1 MTLSSS
7 KLIRQRLLFHYQSK
21 TRLTTRHKIISILRR
36 LSFSV
41 VCSAVLFPAS
51 VVAQITPDNSVPT
64 TVEQTEDNM
73 QINGGEREGNNLFHS
88 FDEFSIPS
96 GMEAIFENATDIE
109 NIFTRVTGGE
119 VSNIDGILSTQ
130 GDANFFFINPNGI
143 VFGDN
148 ASLNVGGSFIA
159 SSADSI
165 QFEDGSEFSAT
176 NPSEPILDLTGF
188 PVGLGLGELPGAI
201 TVNGSGNQ
209 ITPDYTSTPTTV
221 EDSANSLSVQ
231 PGNTL
236 ALIGGD
242 INTNGATIN
251 ASDGRIDL
259 ASVNSGLVNF
269 QPAENGFAFNFD
281 DVANYQNITLDNQ
294 TVLNASGEGRGD
306 ISLDAANL
314 DLSDGSL
321 IIIQN
326 QGDASSGTIDINAT
340 ESLTLS
346 GTSPDGNV
354 SSVIRSEATNSGKAG
369 DINISTQKLILQN
382 GGRIGSTAYADAL
395 SGNVNINSSDSV
407 QLLENTLVNQERQTY
422 VVSGIST
429 STSGDGDAGNLQLTT
444 SNFDITS
451 GASVQSATSGT
462 GNGGTVTI
470 NADSINISGIN
481 PNPERTT
488 SSAITAS
495 TTDIG
500 NAGNIF
506 IEAEQLR
513 LTDGGR
519 ISSSSFSTGNAG
531 RITVNASDKIEV
543 SGINGELSSAIR
555 SVATSSSETSNLILG
570 LPASSGN
577 AGNVTINTPS
587 LNVNS
592 GGEVTVANEGSG
604 NAGTLTINAEDI
616 NLDNTGSITAA
627 AASGNGGNINL
638 NTDDLQI
645 DNESQ
650 ITTEAG
656 NNGDGGN
663 ITINTS
669 NLTAKKNSN
678 LTTSAEGGDGGNIS
692 ITADTILGLENS
704 DITANAVG
712 GNGGNIDI
720 TTDLI
725 YGYEARSQTTPF
737 EDITASS
744 ELGIDGTV
752 TINSPE
758 TSTEEDLILSA
769 KKIELNKYKK
779 LLTGSCLDEN
789 RPIREEFIYS
799 GGGIPESPDN
809 YLDDQEYFT
818 SPNPTTLEELL
829 QQRANGTPL
838 TNNTTDNT
846 PPIWQPGEPI
856 VQANAVEIRNGRKF
870 LVAVNKISEEGSSL
884 CYPEVA
890 NASPTAKIQVKQIKF
905 IGNYV
910 FSDKHL
916 KNIATIKEG
925 STVGI
930 EDLFKITA
938 KINNYYVNQG
948 YISSGVFIASQEMT
962 NGVIKVQVIEGT
974 LTELEIK
981 GLSHFQK
988 SYFTKRLPM
997 GEPLKQDKLL
1007 NILTKLNNNPLIA
1020 DLKAKLIKITPETSR
1035 LILKVKEKNPLTTQ
1049 FAVSNSFSPSVGTY
1063 GGEAN
1068 FNYHFLGNG
1077 DIFNFGYSRTNK
1089 TGLVR
1094 YEAGYTFPINRYDGT
1109 INVSYTDAETN
1120 IVEEPTSALDIQADF
1135 KSYKFILRQPISINN
1150 ISEQLFVELGLEQ
1163 ISSETFIDNDVSYP
1177 FTEGLPDGESK
1188 ITALRLATEYINK
1201 GETSALLL
1209 RSQFNLGIDL
1219 LDATVSN
1226 EGIDG
1231 LFWSWLGKAQLLKKL
1246 NDDDWILASNLDIQ
1260 LTPDKLLP
1268 IEQISVGGINSVRG
1282 YRQNLS
1288 IGDNGVIGSVEL
1300 QIPLFEF
1307 LRFND
1312 GVVKL
1317 HPFIDG
1323 GGVWNNQDENIED
1336 SILLS
1341 FGLGVSLEIG
1351 KIVNARFDYG
1361 IPLIDADLPDDFDE
1375 GEKLTFSLVVT
1386 P

>member
-1 MTLSSS
+1 MTLQSL
-7 KLIRQRLLFHYQSK
+7 KLIRQQLLFHYQSK
-21 TRLTTRHKIISILRR
+21 THLNKERKIISTVRR
-36 LSFSV
+36 LSLSI
-41 VCSAVLFPAS
+41 VCSVFLFPAG

-64 TVEQTEDNM
+64 TVEETEENM

-88 FDEFSIPS
+88 FEEFSIPE

-159 SSADSI
+159 STADSI
-165 QFEDGSEFSAT
+165 QFEDGAEFSAT
-176 NPSEPILDLTGF
+176 NSEEPILTVSF
-188 PVGLGLGELPGAI
+188 PVGLGLGSNPGAI

-209 ITPDYTSTPTTV
+209 ITPSEGSNSTTV
-221 EDSANSLSVQ
+221 EDSATSLSVQ
-231 PGNTL
+231 PGKTL
-236 ALIGGD
+236 GLIGGD
-242 INTNGATIN
+242 INTNSTTLN
-251 ASDGRIDL
+251 ASDGQIEL

-269 QPAENGFAFNFD
+269 QSEENGFAFNFD

-294 TVLNASGEGRGD
+294 SVLNASGEGGGD
-306 ISLDAANL
+306 ISLNAGNVNVQ
-314 DLSDGSL
+314 DGSL
-321 IIIQN
+321 ILIQN
-326 QGDASSGTIDINAT
+326 QGNAAFSGITINAS
-340 ESLTLS
+340 ESLTVK
-346 GTSPDGNV
+346 G
-354 SSVIRSEATNSGKAG
+354 
-369 DINISTQKLILQN
+369 
-382 GGRIGSTAYADAL
+382 
-395 SGNVNINSSDSV
+395 NSSDGAVASTV
-407 QLLENTLVNQERQTY
+407 QTEALSSQKGGNITLSSPSLMLQDGKIGAITY
-422 VVSGIST
+422 GKGSG
-429 STSGDGDAGNLQLTT
+429 GD
-444 SNFDITS
+444 I
-451 GASVQSATSGT
+451 V
-462 GNGGTVTI
+462 I
-470 NADSINISGIN
+470 NANNSVRLLDNSTPVSFNAIN
-481 PNPERTT
+481 
-488 SSAITAS
+488 AS
-495 TTDIG
+495 TY
-500 NAGNIF
+500 
-506 IEAEQLR
+506 
-513 LTDGGR
+513 
-519 ISSSSFSTGNAG
+519 
-531 RITVNASDKIEV
+531 
-543 SGINGELSSAIR
+543 
-555 SVATSSSETSNLILG
+555 
-570 LPASSGN
+570 SSGN
-577 AGNVTINTPS
+577 AGSITISTHELSIIEGSSVTSSTLATGKGGNIFVEANSIKIDGIKKLVGVAIPTQSNIITSTVGTGSAGNIRLNTSSLKVTNGGAINSSSFASGDAGAIDINASKSVEISGRDITNSFSSLIDTSIVNDPIRQQIFEIPSAPSGNAGNLTINTPFLNIDQKGS
-587 LNVNS
+587 LS
-592 GGEVTVANEGSG
+592 VANEGTG
-604 NAGTLTINAEDI
+604 NAGTLSINAEDI

-627 AASGNGGNINL
+627 AASGNGGNINID
-638 NTDDLQI
+638 TDNLQI
-645 DNESQ
+645 YNESQ

-656 NNGDGGN
+656 NEGDGGN

-669 NLTAKKNSN
+669 NLIAKKNSN
-678 LTTSAEGGDGGNIS
+678 LTTSAVGGDGGNIS
-692 ITADTILGLENS
+692 ITADTILGLDNS

-725 YGYEARSQTTPF
+725 YGYQARSQTTPF

-744 ELGIDGTV
+744 ELGIEGNIN
-752 TINSPE
+752 INSPE

-1020 DLKAKLIKITPETSR
+1020 DLSAKLIKITPQTSR

-1049 FAVSNSFSPSVGTY
+1049 LAVSNSFSPSVGTY

-1068 FNYHFLGNG
+1068 FNYHFLGKG
-1077 DIFNFGYSRTNK
+1077 DILNFGYSRTNK

-1094 YEAGYTFPINRYDGT
+1094 YEAGYTIPINKYDGT

-1135 KSYKFILRQPISINN
+1135 KSYKFNIRQPINPNN
-1150 ISEQLFVELGLEQ
+1150 ISKQFFVEFGLEQ
-1163 ISSETFIDNDVSYP
+1163 ITSETFIDNDVSYP

-1201 GETSALLL
+1201 GETSAFLL

-1226 EGIDG
+1226 RGIDG

-1246 NDDDWILASNLDIQ
+1246 NNDDWILASNLDIQ

-1300 QIPLFEF
+1300 QIPLLEF

-1336 SILLS
+1336 SVLLS

>member
-1 MTLSSS
+1 MTLSSL
-7 KLIRQRLLFHYQSK
+7 KLIRQQLLFHYQSK
-21 TRLTTRHKIISILRR
+21 TRLTNKHKRTSSFRR
-36 LSFSV
+36 LSISI
-41 VCSAVLFPAS
+41 VCSAVFFPAS

-64 TVEQTEDNM
+64 TVEQEESNM

-88 FDEFSIPS
+88 FDEFSIPE

-119 VSNIDGILSTQ
+119 VSNIDGILTTQ
-130 GDANFFFINPNGI
+130 GDANFYFINPNGI

-159 SSADSI
+159 SSADSV

-176 NPSEPILDLTGF
+176 NPDEPILDLTGF
-188 PVGLGLGELPGAI
+188 PVGLNLGDNPGAI
-201 TVNGSGNQ
+201 TVNGNGEGVRETSELIDTNSG
-209 ITPDYTSTPTTV
+209 
-221 EDSANSLSVQ
+221 LRVQ
-231 PGNTL
+231 PDETL
-236 ALIGGD
+236 ALVGGEIKLDGGTLKTAGGRIELGSVAAPGLVKLDPIEKGFVLSYQEISSLGNIQLLNLAAVDASGDGGGD
-242 INTNGATIN
+242 IQVTGKNLTLLNGGQI
-251 ASDGRIDL
+251 
-259 ASVNSGLVNF
+259 VN
-269 QPAENGFAFNFD
+269 
-281 DVANYQNITLDNQ
+281 YTL
-294 TVLNASGEGRGD
+294 GG
-306 ISLDAANL
+306 
-314 DLSDGSL
+314 
-321 IIIQN
+321 
-326 QGDASSGTIDINAT
+326 SSGG
-340 ESLTLS
+340 TLNI
-346 GTSPDGNV
+346 NV
-354 SSVIRSEATNSGKAG
+354 SDTIKMVGIPGQAFESKNTL
-369 DINISTQKLILQN
+369 ISTE
-382 GGRIGSTAYADAL
+382 
-395 SGNVNINSSDSV
+395 VF
-407 QLLENTLVNQERQTY
+407 EE
-422 VVSGIST
+422 T
-429 STSGDGDAGNLQLTT
+429 S
-444 SNFDITS
+444 
-451 GASVQSATSGT
+451 
-462 GNGGTVTI
+462 
-470 NADSINISGIN
+470 
-481 PNPERTT
+481 
-488 SSAITAS
+488 
-495 TTDIG
+495 G
-500 NAGNIF
+500 NAGNIKIQTGKLTLTDEAQIAAGTLGRGNAGN
-506 IEAEQLR
+506 IEILASDSIEISGESVSSDSGFGSAISSVVEPGAVGRGGDIKIETGKLT
-513 LTDGGR
+513 LTDGGIISSGSFGQGAGGDLFIIAKDSVELVGTSLDGQSPSR
-519 ISSSSFSTGNAG
+519 ISARTEGTEKGGDLSIETG
-531 RITVNASDKIEV
+531 K
-543 SGINGELSSAIR
+543 LSVREGA
-555 SVATSSSETSNLILG
+555 
-570 LPASSGN
+570 
-577 AGNVTINTPS
+577 
-587 LNVNS
+587 
-592 GGEVTVANEGSG
+592 EVTVGSEETETG
-604 NAGTLTINAEDI
+604 DAGTMSINAEDI

-627 AASGNGGNINL
+627 SASGNGGNINI
-638 NTDDLQI
+638 NTDNLQI

-669 NLTAKKNSN
+669 NLTAKKNSDIS
-678 LTTSAEGGDGGNIS
+678 TSAVGGDGGNIS

-712 GNGGNIDI
+712 GNGGNINI

-725 YGYEARSQTTPF
+725 YGYQARSQTTPF

-758 TSTEEDLILSA
+758 TSTEEDLILSV
-769 KKIELNKYKK
+769 KKIELDKYKK

-789 RPIREEFIYS
+789 RPIREEFTYS
-799 GGGIPESPDN
+799 GGGIEENS
-809 YLDDQEYFT
+809 DDYTYSSEYFT
-818 SPNPTTLEELL
+818 SPNPPSVEEIL
-829 QQRANGTPL
+829 QQRDNGIPPRL
-838 TNNTTDNT
+838 NTTNNT
-846 PPIWQPGEPI
+846 PPIWQPGDPPI
-856 VQANAVEIRNGRKF
+856 QANAVEIRNGRKF
-870 LVAVNKISEEGSSL
+870 LVAINQMTEGGSSL
-884 CYPEVA
+884 CNPETV
-890 NASPTAKIQVKQIKF
+890 NADPTAQIKVKKIKF

-910 FSDKHL
+910 FNDSHL
-916 KNIATIKEG
+916 KNISTVLEG

-930 EDLFKITA
+930 EDLFAIQT
-938 KINNYYVNQG
+938 KINQYYIDQG
-948 YISSGVFIASQEMT
+948 YISSGVFIASQDMT

-974 LTELEIK
+974 LAELEIK
-981 GLSHFQK
+981 GLSHFKK

-1007 NILTKLNNNPLIA
+1007 NILTKFNNNPLIE
-1020 DLKAKLIKITPETSR
+1020 DLSAKLIKITPETSR
-1035 LILKVKEKNPLTTQ
+1035 LILKVKEKNPLQTQ

-1077 DIFNFGYSRTNK
+1077 DLLNFGYSRTNK

-1094 YEAGYTFPINRYDGT
+1094 YEAGYTFPINKYDGT
-1109 INVSYTDAETN
+1109 INISYTDAETK

-1135 KSYKFILRQPISINN
+1135 KSYKFNIRQPISINN
-1150 ISEQLFVELGLEQ
+1150 NNISEQFFVEFGLEQ
-1163 ISSETFIDNDVSYP
+1163 ITSETFIDNDVSYP

-1188 ITALRLATEYINK
+1188 ITALRLATEYINR
-1201 GETSALLL
+1201 GETSAFLL

-1226 EGIDG
+1226 RGIDG
-1231 LFWSWLGKAQLLKKL
+1231 LFWSWQGKAQWLKKL
-1246 NDDDWILASNLDIQ
+1246 NKKEWILASNLDIQ

-1341 FGLGVSLEIG
+1341 FGAGLSMEIG
-1351 KIVNARFDYG
+1351 KIVNARVDYG
-1361 IPLIDADLPDDFDE
+1361 IPLIDDDLPDDFDE